1 MESQGFGYLY
11 TLATLAMTFVG
22 FCAIVLVLR
31 QGRSDKLHI
40 GHRHGYIGV
49 ALGATAA
56 AMLPPLLAVCGLS
69 AVSIWQWSSV
79 IISIGLVAQTWYIL
93 GRLFKTTSWQFPTR
107 VWINSSI
114 TGFVVVGLIANVVG
128 YPTAPSVGPI
138 AVAATWRLVMG
149 IEIFLL
155 TFEELL

>member
-1 MESQGFGYLY
+1 MESLAFGYLY
-11 TLATLAMTFVG
+11 ALAALAMTFVS

-31 QGRSDKLHI
+31 QGRKHKLHI

-49 ALGATAA
+49 ALGAAAA

-69 AVSIWQWSSV
+69 TLQVWQWSSV
-79 IISIGLVAQTWYIL
+79 IIAIGLAAQTWYII
-93 GRLFKTTSWQFPTR
+93 GRLFETTSWQFPTR
-107 VWINSSI
+107 VWINSTI
-114 TGFVVVGLIANVVG
+114 TSFVVVALIANVVG

-138 AVAATWRLVMG
+138 AIAASWRLVMA
-149 IEIFLL
+149 IEIFFL